1 MTTVAPVGR
10 RRGGRGA
17 AVVRALTLLVLHT
30 PLVHTLLDRAVCE
43 LRFTGRHS
51 GRTVTLPVM
60 YAGQGGDL
68 VVLVGRA
75 AGKTWWHN
83 FSRPHVV
90 HVRRAR
96 RWYEGIGRTVTAG
109 ADARPT
115 AVDTYR
121 ARFPRVRI
129 KDADPFVVIVM
140 RSEEQSRRFREGRR
154 P

>member
-10 RRGGRGA
+10 RRLWRRQ
-17 AVVRALTLLVLHT
+17 AVVSALTLLALHT
-30 PLVHTLLDRAVCE
+30 PLVHRLLDRAVCE

-60 YAGQGGDL
+60 YARQGGDL

-75 AGKTWWHN
+75 AGKTWWRN

-90 HVRRAR
+90 HVRRAG
-96 RWYEGIGRTVTAG
+96 RWHEGIGRTVTAG
-109 ADARPT
+109 TDGRPT
-115 AVDTYR
+115 ATDVYR

-129 KDADPFVVIVM
+129 KDADPFVVIAM
-140 RSEEQSRRFREGRR
+140 RPAGESRRLQERRR